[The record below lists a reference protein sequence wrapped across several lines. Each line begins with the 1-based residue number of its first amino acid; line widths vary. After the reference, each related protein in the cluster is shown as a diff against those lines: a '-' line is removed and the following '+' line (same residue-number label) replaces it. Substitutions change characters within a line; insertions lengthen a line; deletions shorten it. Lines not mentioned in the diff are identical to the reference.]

1 MDKKLYIGQNE
12 VVVSEQ
18 ENDLIKYTLDN
29 NEFGEVPADQFESMA
44 LPEAYDPTTVRI
56 KQWKP
61 AVKKILQVLKDS
73 HMTLL
78 DKDFVLTRVDE
89 SISKNYEDAVA
100 KLFGK
105 KYPLQITLPQINDVL
120 LNQPEQE

>member
-12 VVVSEQ
+12 VVVSEE
-18 ENDLIKYTLDN
+18 ENGLVKYTLDN
-29 NEFGEVPADQFESMA
+29 NEFGEVPAEQFGSMA

-61 AVKKILQVLKDS
+61 AVRKILEILRDS
-73 HMTLL
+73 RMSLL

-120 LNQPEQE
+120 LNQPEEE